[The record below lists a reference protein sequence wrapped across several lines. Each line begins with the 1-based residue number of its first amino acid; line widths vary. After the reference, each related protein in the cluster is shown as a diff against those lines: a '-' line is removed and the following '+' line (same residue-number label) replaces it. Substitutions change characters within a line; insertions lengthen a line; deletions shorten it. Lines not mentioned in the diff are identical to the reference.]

1 MGMSDP
7 EVRRKVLG
15 PRLLQLQHE
24 SEKQGWPFWKRLMH
38 RLQPCPICRP
48 REEAEGENTP

>member
-7 EVRRKVLG
+7 EVRRKMLG

-24 SEKQGWPFWKRLMH
+24 SEKQAWPLWKRLMH
-38 RLQPCPICRP
+38 RLQPCPICKP
-48 REEAEGENTP
+48 AEEAEGDDTP